1 MHSISDIELSGSYLS
16 CYSLS
21 RVILISTTSRL
32 PCLGYLRFLKVPQS
46 SLKLPKSITIFV
58 SMSPIPIQ
66 HQHLWRLFLI
76 ISENPLLVKIFLEP
90 RFVVVNH
97 CVMIRTD

>member
-21 RVILISTTSRL
+21 RVMLISTTSRL

-66 HQHLWRLFLI
+66 HQHLWPLFLI

-90 RFVVVNH
+90 RFVVNH